1 MYREKAYGQ
10 SNVLTAR
17 KNNITKYQKVKG
29 GFQGNWVRL
38 LSGTQQQNKR
48 QQIQTETWE
57 FAFESEEKTS
67 LPFQCSA
74 VLRDRP
80 ERSKP
85 PLKLLKKNPPG

>member
-67 LPFQCSA
+67 TVP
-74 VLRDRP
+74 VLCCAQ
-80 ERSKP
+80 RSPREVKASS
-85 PLKLLKKNPPG
+85 KVTKKNPPG